1 MTNLT
6 LSPLLRRILPLLVD
20 VDVPVYLVGGAV
32 RDALLGRVSHDLDF
46 AVPQGGIALAF
57 RVADA
62 LHLPAYVLDEERDVG
77 RVIVRG
83 ELGHGETADREDT
96 TLDFARFRG
105 PDLAADLHG
114 RDFTVNA
121 LAVAVGATAAGDG
134 VVGVGG
140 VGDIVDYF
148 GGLAD
153 LAEGRLRIVHD
164 ASLRDD
170 PVRALRAV
178 RLAESLGFR
187 LTAETE
193 TAVGEAA
200 GLLAHS
206 SAERVRDELVKM
218 MGLPAPYRAVERM
231 WRLGLLAAV
240 LPEIAALEG
249 VTQSPPHHEDVLAH
263 TISVLRWLPVVEA
276 VVWGVAEE
284 VEQPENG
291 WHERLQ
297 AAVAPHAQ
305 PLQAHFGRRVDGGM
319 DGRVLF
325 RLGALFHDCGKKGT
339 RTVEEDGRIRFFGHE
354 EVGAKLAAPRLN
366 ALAFSNEAIAHVRAI
381 ITNHMRPHH
390 LADSMAA
397 NRALPAANRALPAA
411 NGTLPSRRAV
421 YRYFRSAGSA
431 GLDAALLALA
441 DDLARYDGPGPEE
454 EWQRACAVVGHLLDT
469 YFTAYEE
476 VVRPPRLVDGKRLM
490 DEFGLSP
497 GPEIGRLLNLIQEA
511 QAAGE
516 VVDAE
521 GALALAGKA
530 VRRD

>member
-1 MTNLT
+1 MTKLT
-6 LSPLLRRILPLLVD
+6 LSPLLSRILPLLAAGD
-20 VDVPVYLVGGAV
+20 MPVYLVGGAV
-32 RDALLGRVSHDLDF
+32 RDALLGRTSHDLDF
-46 AVPQGGIALAF
+46 AVPEGGIKLAF

-83 ELGHGETADREDT
+83 ELGQGEAVEGEATM
-96 TLDFARFRG
+96 LDFARFRG
-105 PDLAADLHG
+105 PDLAADLRG
-114 RDFTVNA
+114 RDFTINA
-121 LAVAVGATAAGDG
+121 LALPLEPGADDG
-134 VVGVGG
+134 SDGS
-140 VGDIVDYF
+140 IVDYF
-148 GGLAD
+148 GGVAD
-153 LAEGRLRIVHD
+153 LAERRLQLVHA
-164 ASLRDD
+164 ASLRED

-193 TAVGEAA
+193 AAVGEAA
-200 GLLAHS
+200 ALLSHS

-218 MGLPAPYRAVERM
+218 MGLAYPHRAVEQM

-263 TISVLRWLPVVEA
+263 TISVLRWLPVVEEI
-276 VVWGVAEE
+276 VWGNGEQAESDWH
-284 VEQPENG
+284 G
-291 WHERLQ
+291 WRGVMQ
-297 AAVAPHAQ
+297 AAVAPYAAG
-305 PLQAHFGRRVDGGM
+305 LQAHFGRRVDGGV
-319 DGRVLF
+319 DGRALF

-354 EVGAKLAAPRLN
+354 DVGAKLAAPRLN

-381 ITNHMRPHH
+381 IANHMRPHH
-390 LADSMAA
+390 LADST
-397 NRALPAANRALPAA
+397 AA

-431 GLDAALLALA
+431 GLDAALLSLA
-441 DDLARYDGPGPEE
+441 DDLARYNGPGPEE
-454 EWQRACAVVGHLLDT
+454 EWQRACDVVGRLLDT

-476 VVRPPRLVDGKRLM
+476 VVRPPRLVNGKTLM

-497 GPEIGRLLNLIQEA
+497 GPQIGRLLNLIQEA

-516 VVDAE
+516 VVDAQ
-521 GALALAGKA
+521 GALALAGKV